1 MYSDFFIIKMDRRS
15 SVRKLRSSL
24 QKGQNFHS
32 PPTTPK
38 PKKKMRLSAANIQ
51 TSKQS
56 NDISIAAISND
67 SDGEL
72 SEIGVE
78 SMGSVDFSQNENSN
92 DTGVES
98 MGSVDL
104 LQSEKTNENCAE
116 SLAPVDV
123 PPIAEKN
130 TASKKRKQHN
140 ALQHNGYTWHV
151 SSTYKNGLTIYYD
164 CAQ

>member
-38 PKKKMRLSAANIQ
+38 PTKKMRLSAANIQ

-78 SMGSVDFSQNENSN
+78 SMGSVD
-92 DTGVES
+92 
-98 MGSVDL
+98 L
-104 LQSEKTNENCAE
+104 PQSEKTNENCAE